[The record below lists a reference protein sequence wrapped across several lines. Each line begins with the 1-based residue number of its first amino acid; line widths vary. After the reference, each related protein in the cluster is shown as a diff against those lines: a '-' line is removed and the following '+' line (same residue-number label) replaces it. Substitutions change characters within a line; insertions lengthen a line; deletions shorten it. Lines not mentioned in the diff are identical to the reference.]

1 VSHLASSCRDD
12 VERWLGRSLSSHY
25 LAVYIDATFIST
37 RRDRQV
43 SKEAYY
49 TILGVLE
56 DGSREVLT
64 VVNHPTEGA
73 LCWKDEL
80 EALRQRGVE
89 QIDLVVSDALQG
101 IENAVCAAFPCAA
114 HQFCV
119 AHVKRQILGSVSHK
133 DKPAVAQQLSEVF
146 PLENNEMKSFEGYGQ
161 FITFVEKWESKYPAL
176 RKYKAERN
184 SAYFTYMDFAAQVQ
198 RCIYTTNWIER
209 LNRKY
214 KRTINMRTSMPSE
227 KSVIFL
233 LAAVAMEET
242 KTTYGRRIYQFKS
255 WKEKN
260 KKEWKYREKKDEL
273 HTFKDNT
280 TAPKLT
286 T

>member
-1 VSHLASSCRDD
+1 MSMVVPTANNRFPIWQIVVVMMLRN
-12 VERWLGRSLSSHY
+12 GF
-25 LAVYIDATFIST
+25 AVIFPLTIWQSISMQPLFST

-56 DGSREVLT
+56 DGSREVLS

-80 EALRQRGVE
+80 DTLKDRGVKE
-89 QIDLVVSDALQG
+89 IGMVISDALTG

-119 AHVKRQILGSVSHK
+119 AHLKRQIINSVAHK
-133 DKPAVAQQLSEVF
+133 DKPAIASELSEVF
-146 PLENNEMKSFEGYGQ
+146 RIEDNSVDSLWGYEH
-161 FITFVEKWESKYPAL
+161 FVTFVDRWEKKYPTL
-176 RKYKAERN
+176 KKYKAERN
-184 SAYFTYMDFAAQVQ
+184 TAYFTDMDFLKEVQ

-214 KRTINMRTSMPSE
+214 KR
-227 KSVIFL
+227 
-233 LAAVAMEET
+233 A
-242 KTTYGRRIYQFKS
+242 Q
-255 WKEKN
+255 
-260 KKEWKYREKKDEL
+260 
-273 HTFKDNT
+273 
-280 TAPKLT
+280 
-286 T
+286 